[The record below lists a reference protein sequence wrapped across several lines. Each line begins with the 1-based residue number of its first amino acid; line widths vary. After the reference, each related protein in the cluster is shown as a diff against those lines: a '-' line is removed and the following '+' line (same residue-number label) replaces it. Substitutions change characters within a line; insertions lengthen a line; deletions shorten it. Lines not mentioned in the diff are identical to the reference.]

1 MADPVN
7 SIAGWLRNLLEGW
20 GLSPALVTV
29 FLVLIGIIVLIVFV
43 MLLDIFLVWVERK
56 VVARFQDRFGPN
68 RLGPFGLIQP
78 FADIIKL
85 LIKENIYPSGADL
98 FLFNLAPIMALAT
111 VLLLWA
117 VIPIAPTVIG
127 ADVNVAVLYLVGI
140 GAFGTLGIFIAGWA
154 SKNKYALLGSLRMV
168 AQMLSYEVPMV
179 LAMLIPVLLAR
190 SMGTQAIVNAQYPW
204 YIIVAPIAAIIFLI
218 SAIAELGRAP
228 FDLSEGESEIVAGFH
243 IEYTGMKF
251 GLFYAGELL
260 HAVTLSAIFATL
272 FLGGWQGP
280 WVNQV
285 PILGVVYLLIKAF
298 LIYFVIMWV
307 KYSFPRLRVDQMLGF
322 SWKFLTP
329 LALLV
334 LIVTA
339 LMSKLLAGV
348 NPWIT
353 SVSMLIVNLAI
364 AVITVIIL
372 REYARIQRTRFDS
385 SRSMARHPEANLKEV
400 AVQE

>member
-7 SIAGWLRNLLEGW
+7 SIAGWLRNLFEGW

-29 FLVLIGIIVLIVFV
+29 FLFLIGIIALIIFV
-43 MLLDIFLVWVERK
+43 MVLDVFLVWVERK
-56 VVARFQDRFGPN
+56 VVARFQDRLGPN

-78 FADIIKL
+78 FADVLKL
-85 LIKENIYPSGADL
+85 LIKENIYPNGADL
-98 FLFNLAPIMALAT
+98 FLFNLAPIIALAT

-127 ADVNVAVLYLVGI
+127 ADVNVAVLYLVAI
-140 GAFGTLGIFIAGWA
+140 GAFGTLGIFMAGWA
-154 SKNKYALLGSLRMV
+154 SKNKFALLGALRMV

-204 YIIVAPIAAIIFLI
+204 YIIVAPLAAIIFLI
-218 SAIAELGRAP
+218 SSIAELGRAP

-260 HAVTLSAIFATL
+260 HAVTISAIFATL

-280 WVNQV
+280 WVDQV
-285 PILGVVYLLIKAF
+285 PFLGVVYLLIKAF
-298 LIYFVIMWV
+298 IIYFVIMWV
-307 KYSFPRLRVDQMLGF
+307 KYSFPRLRIDQMLGF

-329 LALLV
+329 IALLV

-339 LMSKLLAGV
+339 IMSKLLTNV
-348 NPWIT
+348 SPWINAA
-353 SVSMLIVNLAI
+353 SMLIMNLAL
-364 AVITVIIL
+364 AVIIVIIL
-372 REYARIQRTRFDS
+372 REYARIQRTRFTS
-385 SRSMARHPEANLKEV
+385 SRSVAKLREADLKEV
-400 AVQE
+400 AIQE